1 MALPYREGPTRG
13 KVVESGIVAPKPDSK
28 TVSFYL
34 KLECTEWFGVPE
46 GRTEPDWC
54 PIDHENTEITLY
66 VYLTK
71 KEDGAIN
78 ARSVED
84 VMKSLPWNGKSFAEL
99 GKADFYGQ
107 MVQFSCKQDEYQGK
121 KTMKASFLCPFD
133 STPHAGGPS
142 KADDSYLK
150 NLDAQYAPKLRAIA
164 PPTKPGSAPARPG
177 QPTIPPPPA
186 ASRAV
191 VPQSAPAAAAGG
203 ATATAEEEPPVDDI
217 PF

>member
-1 MALPYREGPTRG
+1 MTLPYREGPTRG
-13 KVVESGIVAPKPDSK
+13 KIVESGIVAPKLDSK

-34 KLECTEWFGVPE
+34 KIECTEWYGLPE

-54 PIDHENTEITLY
+54 PIDTENTEITLY

-78 ARSVED
+78 TRSVED
-84 VMKSLPWNGKSFAEL
+84 IMKSLPWDGKSFAAL

-133 STPHAGGPS
+133 ATPHAGGPT
-142 KADDSYLK
+142 KADDAALK

-164 PPTKPGSAPARPG
+164 PPSKPGAAPARPAS

-191 VPQSAPAAAAGG
+191 APQSAPAAPGG
-203 ATATAEEEPPVDDI
+203 ATATAEPPADNI